1 MVSTDTTFWASAMA
15 IVNVERV
22 GSLVV
27 VMTTIVQEA
36 TDGVSRIDK
45 IALDGS
51 EENKLILRQELS

>member
-1 MVSTDTTFWASAMA
+1 MVSTDTTLWASAMA

-27 VMTTIVQEA
+27 VMTTVVQEA

-51 EENKLILRQELS
+51 EKI